1 MLDLIT
7 DPTPSTTVVD
17 PRPLRAVQLAVPAA
31 MTVWLIGRWPAV
43 SHPVEALVGVALMFV
58 LAAMQQLVG
67 ERATASAVRIAAGSC
82 CAASCALAVGANG
95 GIACVLGVPCL
106 VLVLAGTL
114 DRSSREVD
122 LGVGAALGALAP
134 FIYARSV
141 AVAPALGF
149 AFAALAGATLVR
161 ALERLL
167 ARAREESDLDS
178 LTGAFNRAAFGRLAN
193 SRLAAERGRFAWAMI
208 MLDLDDFGALN
219 KSRGHLA
226 GDATL
231 VEAARCLQ
239 DVVPQEGFVG
249 RLGGDEFAA
258 LVPAARAESIA
269 HALRKELLASAEP
282 ISASVGVACE
292 SNPSDDWIALLREA
306 DVSLRAAK
314 RDGKGQVMIFAESIE
329 KEATEGRRL
338 MRDMIEG
345 DGIRMVVQPIVDL
358 HSGGVLAYEALA
370 RFEDAAGRG
379 PDHWFPLAE
388 SLGMRVDLELA
399 CLKRAVVLQ
408 DELGE
413 GVLLAVNASA
423 QALHDPRIRQV
434 LLESRTQSLIVE
446 LTEESLV
453 RDLGAL
459 RADLEP
465 LLARGIKLAV
475 DDMGAGYS
483 NLRQVTALRPS
494 LVKLDRTLVREID
507 VAPAQ
512 SALIDALIGY
522 AQRTGAQIVAE
533 GIETRAELEVLRAL
547 GVTYGQGYLLAAP
560 APPWPEVRLEPAE
573 PAGGR
578 GPVQGSRPVTI
589 DVDVTSDEA
598 RRRFAALPE
607 LESLAI
613 LDDQRRPLG
622 LITRH
627 RLLTMLGHRFGYAL
641 WGDKS
646 IMQLADRD
654 CLCLPA
660 QTPIDEIARCSLA
673 RPLDR
678 RHDPVLLV
686 DQEGLL
692 TAQVTMGDML
702 FAGYL
707 DGRSGTSVPGVDAP
721 PEASGELAR
730 EAASETER
738 APRPQLQ
745 AAS

>member
-1 MLDLIT
+1 MFELIT

-17 PRPLRAVQLAVPAA
+17 PRRLRCAQLAISTA
-31 MTVWLIGRWPAV
+31 MAIWLVWRWPAV
-43 SHPVEALVGVALMFV
+43 SHPMEALMGVALMFV
-58 LAAMQQLVG
+58 LVAMQQMAG
-67 ERATASAVRIAAGSC
+67 GRASTAAARIATGSC
-82 CAASCALAVGANG
+82 CAAACALTVGANG

-106 VLVLAGTL
+106 LVVLSGTL
-114 DRSSREVD
+114 DRGSREVD

-134 FIYARSV
+134 LIYGRSV
-141 AVAPALGF
+141 AATPPIEF
-149 AFAALAGATLVR
+149 AFAVLAGATLAR

-167 ARAREESDLDS
+167 ARARAESDLDP
-178 LTGAFNRAAFGRLAN
+178 LTGTLNRAAFGRLAD
-193 SRLAAERGRFAWAMI
+193 SRLVAVRGRSAWGMI

-231 VEAARCLQ
+231 VEAARCLR
-239 DVVPQEGFVG
+239 DVLPKGGFVG

-269 HALRKELLASAEP
+269 HGLRKALLASAEP
-282 ISASVGVACE
+282 ISASVGVACD
-292 SNPSDDWIALLREA
+292 SSQGNDWIALLREA

-329 KEATEGRRL
+329 KEANEGRRL
-338 MRDMIEG
+338 MWDLIEG
-345 DGIRMVVQPIVDL
+345 ERIRTVVQPIVDL
-358 HSGGVLAYEALA
+358 HSGGILAYEALT
-370 RFEDAAGRG
+370 RVEDASGHG
-379 PDHWFPLAE
+379 PAHWFSLAE
-388 SLGMRVDLELA
+388 SLGMRVELELA
-399 CLKRAVVLQ
+399 CLKRAVALR
-408 DELGE
+408 DELDE

-434 LLESRTQSLIVE
+434 LLDSRPQSLIVE

-465 LLARGIKLAV
+465 LLSCGIKLAI

-483 NLRQVTALRPS
+483 NLRQVTALGPS
-494 LVKLDRTLVREID
+494 LVKLDRTLVHDID

-533 GIETRAELEVLRAL
+533 GIETQAELEVLRAL

-560 APPWPEVRLEPAE
+560 APPWPEVRVKPAE
-573 PAGGR
+573 PAAGR

-607 LESLAI
+607 LESLTI
-613 LDDQRRPLG
+613 VDDDRRPLG

-646 IMQLADRD
+646 IMQLADRN
-654 CLCLPA
+654 CLCLPTH
-660 QTPIDEIARCSLA
+660 TPIDEIARCSLA
-673 RPLDR
+673 RPLER

-686 DQEGLL
+686 DEAGLL

-707 DGRSGTSVPGVDAP
+707 EGRNGTSAPSADAP
-721 PEASGELAR
+721 RAGSAEPSPEAG
-730 EAASETER
+730 SEIAL
-738 APRPQLQ
+738 APRRQLQ